1 MKKPTLEQIAKECN
15 VTKGLVSR
23 ALGGKN
29 NVSDETR
36 ERIIR
41 KATELGYDTS
51 RIEESMKKE
60 EKVVS
65 MPESVTNN
73 E

>member
-1 MKKPTLEQIAKECN
+1 MKKPTLEQIAKECG

-36 ERIIR
+36 EKIIR
-41 KATELGYDTS
+41 KAT
-51 RIEESMKKE
+51 
-60 EKVVS
+60 
-65 MPESVTNN
+65 
-73 E
+73 